1 MAEGQ
6 MMTQKWQIA
15 FKLLD
20 FNKDGVLSVADKDA
34 CKEAFKAIFKPDEA
48 QAGNMMQE
56 LDAFWK
62 KSLFL
67 DGPEDWSRSLNLDD
81 FISSRRALFSSDRAA
96 IHGIVKQ
103 ATTHLVIASDVTR
116 KGKFNYDEFKNLH
129 MAAGQTD
136 KKFIKTMYD
145 TIESDADGNVPA
157 EKIEEFY
164 TELTMGS
171 DQEKHDRYLSAF
183 AAAGFV

>member
-48 QAGNMMQE
+48 QTGNMMQE
-56 LDAFWK
+56 LDAFWG

-67 DGPEDWSRSLNLDD
+67 DGPEDWSRSLTLDD
-81 FISSRRALFSSDRAA
+81 FIASRRSLFSSDRGI
-96 IHGIVKQ
+96 IHEIVKG
-103 ATTHLVIASDVTR
+103 ATTHLVKAAKVT
-116 KGKFNYDEFKNLH
+116 GKRTFSFDEFNNLH

-136 KKFIKTMYD
+136 ENFIKTIYD
-145 TIESDADGNVPA
+145 TIGADADGNIPA